1 MGRTIQAVG
10 GPAREIDTEQ
20 VTLAAGLLF
29 DSTAGVQLQSLPS
42 GRSVVI
48 AGGDVAGLVR
58 AVTDIN
64 ADVPHGIY
72 FGLNPI
78 PANLGRPMR
87 VPDVLSRRLLLLD
100 FDRVKDSSTADQSS
114 TEVERDRVRELAGR
128 VDEYLF
134 DRGWPAPAILDSGN
148 GTHLLYRVELA
159 NDDEARQLVK
169 AVLAVLADRFDC
181 ADAQLDRKNYNAN
194 RISKLPGTWARK
206 GTDTPERPHRLAQF
220 VGTQP
225 VALEVVNRDRLTALV
240 AELIGQ
246 TVVESKNRLIY
257 ATSSPTL
264 TPAERA
270 ARYVAKMPESVSGQ
284 HGHDRCFAVACRLL
298 IDFDLPESEAWPILR
313 EFNSRC
319 VPPWSEKELA
329 HKLADAA
336 KQPGERG
343 KLLREWVDDTPVV
356 RNGVHAPGAPAPRS
370 KGLEVV
376 HADDLMRMTLPE
388 PRWAIHNM
396 VPEGMTLLA
405 GRPKIGKSWL
415 ALGLALAIAQGGK
428 VFGASAIQQGAVLYL
443 ALEDH
448 RRRLQDRIR
457 KLISVNQDDAPHPLQ
472 LAVACPRLDAEGLS
486 CLAQWIDQQEGNAR
500 AIVIDIW
507 KKARPRIKGN
517 DQKAYDED
525 YEHASALQE
534 FALAHNVAIIALAH
548 TRKLPADDPVDTI
561 SGTLGISGA
570 ADGILVLTRDRCQC
584 DGILFV
590 TGRDVD
596 EQKLALKFIK
606 DSATWEVLGDAETY
620 QLSTARQ
627 LIISVLRKSGQPM
640 RPVEV
645 AEKIPGKTRDNI
657 KKVMADMAD
666 DNQLIRSDQGFY
678 FLPK

>member
-1 MGRTIQAVG
+1 
-10 GPAREIDTEQ
+10 
-20 VTLAAGLLF
+20 
-29 DSTAGVQLQSLPS
+29 
-42 GRSVVI
+42 
-48 AGGDVAGLVR
+48 
-58 AVTDIN
+58 
-64 ADVPHGIY
+64 
-72 FGLNPI
+72 
-78 PANLGRPMR
+78 
-87 VPDVLSRRLLLLD
+87 
-100 FDRVKDSSTADQSS
+100 
-114 TEVERDRVRELAGR
+114 VERDRVRELAGR

-298 IDFDLPESEAWPILR
+298 IDFDLPEAEAWPILR

-534 FALAHNVAIIALAH
+534 FALAQTPGRRSRGHHQRHARHLRGGRRYPCPH
-548 TRKLPADDPVDTI
+548 PRPLPVRWHPLRHRPRRGRTEARAQVHQ
-561 SGTLGISGA
+561 GLGNLGGA
-570 ADGILVLTRDRCQC
+570 GRC
-584 DGILFV
+584 
-590 TGRDVD
+590 RDVPAIHRPPTHHLC
-596 EQKLALKFIK
+596 LA
-606 DSATWEVLGDAETY
+606 EVRTTHAPRRGGREDTR
-620 QLSTARQ
+620 QDARQ
-627 LIISVLRKSGQPM
+627 HQEGDGRHG
-640 RPVEV
+640 R
-645 AEKIPGKTRDNI
+645 
-657 KKVMADMAD
+657 
-666 DNQLIRSDQGFY
+666 
-678 FLPK
+678 